1 MGEKSKMSKKLIN
14 KLVIGG
20 LIVLALIIVWGQAS
34 TYLKKPAA
42 TEKNNHLAIPR
53 ATHSTERGRLQ
64 QALSPT
70 GFSGSAILVKN
81 NQIVDSYTAGEED
94 NEGGKKNRLTTAYEI
109 DSLQKS
115 LTAGLVMTLVN
126 RHEVAL
132 TDRLNQYITG
142 IPGSAEITI
151 RQLLDMTSGLSLPK
165 LKYKGDSLSRKQYL
179 KILRKNV
186 KFQPQKYGKWNYQ
199 PVNYV
204 LLSMI
209 LEKVTGDSYQQLFAE
224 RYTSKLNLQQTV
236 FATDTTGYDTA
247 KGYYLKK
254 QGDEVKQVL
263 QKPNLATVESEL
275 GTGQVYMSVADYYK
289 TLAKLLNGG
298 LLGKPTVQTLY
309 RPANGAQVKYHGG
322 LYTNHQNYY
331 SANGYGYGFED
342 HIRISLDGK
351 QALIVFSNHQSSKT
365 NEPPVKLAV
374 DKLTNQYFKTAQI
387 NE

>member
-1 MGEKSKMSKKLIN
+1 
-14 KLVIGG
+14 
-20 LIVLALIIVWGQAS
+20 
-34 TYLKKPAA
+34 
-42 TEKNNHLAIPR
+42 
-53 ATHSTERGRLQ
+53 
-64 QALSPT
+64 
-70 GFSGSAILVKN
+70 
-81 NQIVDSYTAGEED
+81 
-94 NEGGKKNRLTTAYEI
+94 
-109 DSLQKS
+109 
-115 LTAGLVMTLVN
+115 
-126 RHEVAL
+126 
-132 TDRLNQYITG
+132 
-142 IPGSAEITI
+142 
-151 RQLLDMTSGLSLPK
+151 MTSGLSLPK

-289 TLAKLLNGG
+289 ILAKLLNGG
-298 LLGKPTVQTLY
+298 LLGKSTVQTLY
-309 RPANGAQVKYHGG
+309 RPANWAQVKYHGG

-374 DKLTNQYFKTAQI
+374 DKLTNQYFKTAQV